1 MFGTT
6 TIRNF
11 ELANTNITNWQH
23 DDEEKKTWK
32 THICWEMCLTKRFY

>member
-23 DDEEKKTWK
+23 DDEKKEKRGKR
-32 THICWEMCLTKRFY
+32 THAGKCA